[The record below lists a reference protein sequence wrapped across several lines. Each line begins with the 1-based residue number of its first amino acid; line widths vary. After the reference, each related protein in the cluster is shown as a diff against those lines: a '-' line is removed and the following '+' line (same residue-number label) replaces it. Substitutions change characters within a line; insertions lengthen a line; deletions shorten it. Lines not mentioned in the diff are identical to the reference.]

1 MNGGID
7 ASEALFQKVAAEV
20 QPGVIM
26 SIIVAFLLASVAAG
40 QEQPV
45 AAAPAEASAPAKP
58 VKEKKI
64 CKADP
69 EADSG
74 SHMVR
79 RICHTQSEWDNQ
91 RGMSESSRSGVSMSG
106 EAMQQRH

>member
-1 MNGGID
+1 
-7 ASEALFQKVAAEV
+7 
-20 QPGVIM
+20 M
-26 SIIVAFLLASVAAG
+26 SIIVAFLLASATAAP
-40 QEQPV
+40 EQPV

-79 RICHTQSEWDNQ
+79 RI
-91 RGMSESSRSGVSMSG
+91 
-106 EAMQQRH
+106 

>member
-1 MNGGID
+1 MRFNTM
-7 ASEALFQKVAAEV
+7 AFVAA
-20 QPGVIM
+20 M
-26 SIIVAFLLASVAAG
+26 SL
-40 QEQPV
+40 
-45 AAAPAEASAPAKP
+45 AAPAFAQTAPATDSATPKP

-91 RGMSESSRSGVSMSG
+91 RGMSGSSRSGVSMSG